1 MNHFNYGIIIGAI
14 ESAPLLGAYDKIYEI
29 LKRVVDNGNSMR
41 KNDIAKR
48 NSPVYIEYLFSE
60 KLIYPELDEDGAPT
74 DIIHVGD
81 KGYKYIVEHDAESRR
96 FWRNF
101 FSQFVTGL
109 ITGGIGALILE
120 HIILWLSAHV

>member
-1 MNHFNYGIIIGAI
+1 MR
-14 ESAPLLGAYDKIYEI
+14 DKIYEI
-29 LKRVVDNGNSMR
+29 LKWVVDNGNSVH

-48 NSPVYIEYLFSE
+48 NSPVYVEYLFSE
-60 KLIYPELDEDGAPT
+60 KLIYSELDEDGAPT

-101 FSQFVTGL
+101 FGQFVTGL